1 MIVSTDWATVMLIAS
16 HPVID
21 KVKDF
26 VYPPEVGLTGTQL
39 RVSYDSPQNQ
49 TIP

>member
-1 MIVSTDWATVMLIAS
+1 MIVSTDWATVILIAS

-26 VYPPEVGLTGTQL
+26 VYPTEVGFTGTQL
-39 RVSYDSPQNQ
+39 RVTYDTPQNT